1 VEKILGI
8 NISLRTKANS
18 IRIRK
23 LFGDLVEER
32 RKKLKET
39 RSDQNQ
45 SIVDVM
51 LNSEANMTTDEV
63 F

>member
-1 VEKILGI
+1 
-8 NISLRTKANS
+8 
-18 IRIRK
+18 